1 MHLVSCD
8 TPHGSLEKAPRTAL
22 FRDAR
27 EGERWDGFW
36 SGETDGYYAR
46 CTHPDGAVQWFE
58 LADDEADATQDG
70 TAAGVAPPSVGSALD
85 NAHRSRTR
93 VAVIVAQSPSGRR
106 MLVGSARRSS
116 RS

>member
-27 EGERWDGFW
+27 DGERWDGFW
-36 SGETDGYYAR
+36 SRETDGYYAR
-46 CTHPDGAVQWFE
+46 CTQPDGAVQWFE
-58 LADDEADATQDG
+58 LADDEADATQDVG
-70 TAAGVAPPSVGSALD
+70 GAAVTGSSAPSALD
-85 NAHRSRTR
+85 QAASSRTR
-93 VAVIVAQSPSGRR
+93 VAVVVAQSPSGRR

>member
-22 FRDAR
+22 FRDAC

-36 SGETDGYYAR
+36 SRETDGYYAR
-46 CTHPDGAVQWFE
+46 CTHPDGVVQWFE
-58 LADDEADATQDG
+58 LADEEADATEG
-70 TAAGVAPPSVGSALD
+70 TEAGGVAAPSGASALD
-85 NAHRSRTR
+85 QTHGSRTR
-93 VAVIVAQSPSGRR
+93 VAVVVAQSPGGRR